1 MTFVVAPNTSGL
13 TPLYPYESIP
23 SQKLYPKSLKN
34 SLYFSSALSKSDCKS
49 NTFLLHH
56 QTFYKLF

>member
-1 MTFVVAPNTSGL
+1 MTSVVAPNTSGL

-23 SQKLYPKSLKN
+23 SQKFLPNPSRNKRFKR
-34 SLYFSSALSKSDCKS
+34 APSKSDCKS

-56 QTFYKLF
+56 QTFCKLF